1 VAVVAAALLLIMM
14 VQMEQMVE
22 QLPLLAQLRLQVAMV
37 GEKCILVS
45 LVLLVLL
52 LQLIRFKVV
61 QVALEVSAA
70 LAEIMLGLVA
80 KE

>member
-1 VAVVAAALLLIMM
+1 MM

>member
-1 VAVVAAALLLIMM
+1 VAVVVAALLLIMM